1 MLFEKTAYLDDF
13 PINIRIAKVSEYP
26 IHYHQDIE
34 FIYVLRGE
42 IWLKNGYC
50 DYLLKDGDIFTNSGH
65 EVHSLTATDQD
76 NVVAIIQVSNR
87 FFTQYFPTLNKA
99 CYRTY
104 VNKDLYLKLDNLR
117 KMLLQILVDYVK
129 KSFNYKS
136 ACTYRMVEVIRYL
149 NENFNLFAFEDQ
161 VVVNFKND
169 NPVTVERISRIIT
182 YIYEN
187 YASRITLDD
196 LADMEHLSTFYL
208 SHLIR
213 EYTGMNFREFL
224 SFARVEMSEI
234 DLLETDKKISAVA
247 RDAGFSTTSYYENS
261 FTKWFKLT
269 PEEHRAKYLPLILSP
284 YREAKLE
291 QLSMNVAVNLIRHCL
306 SAVSGRENSP
316 QAVGQLQLNVDI
328 DLGKEAI
335 RQIDH
340 SLEATITMDDF
351 AVMDCDL
358 FKTLEDLSVK
368 VVNIAVSKK
377 DEAEDLARK
386 LSEKGFITQIVP
398 QSGLKLSSAY
408 GYDSIAAFFHVFKEH
423 FLSNDEYIAFRLRD
437 PGDEGIIL
445 KGCPSCL
452 TSNILHKP
460 SYYAYRFL
468 GGLKGDLLY
477 WSKYYCVVRSAH
489 NGQPVYLLMVCNT
502 SDDIDRLCSRNASV
516 YETND
521 VIHDFKDEMNLD
533 FNLKL
538 TPGQYQVIKYSLSS
552 KNTIFEYMAQLDF
565 PERNNL
571 PDNWLKLL
579 CTQPYANVHLDDVD
593 SEMNLNFE
601 IRGAGIQLAIIQKR
615 RRLNE

>member
-13 PINIRIAKVSEYP
+13 PINIRIAKVNEYP

-34 FIYVLRGE
+34 FVYVLRGE

-117 KMLLQILVDYVK
+117 KMLLQILIDYVK

-136 ACTYRMVEVIRYL
+136 ACTYRMVEVIKYL

-187 YASRITLDD
+187 YASHITLDD

-247 RDAGFSTTSYYENS
+247 RDAGFSTTSYSRE
-261 FTKWFKLT
+261 
-269 PEEHRAKYLPLILSP
+269 IL
-284 YREAKLE
+284 YK
-291 QLSMNVAVNLIRHCL
+291 I
-306 SAVSGRENSP
+306 
-316 QAVGQLQLNVDI
+316 LNYSH
-328 DLGKEAI
+328 K
-335 RQIDH
+335 H
-340 SLEATITMDDF
+340 
-351 AVMDCDL
+351 
-358 FKTLEDLSVK
+358 
-368 VVNIAVSKK
+368 
-377 DEAEDLARK
+377 
-386 LSEKGFITQIVP
+386 
-398 QSGLKLSSAY
+398 
-408 GYDSIAAFFHVFKEH
+408 
-423 FLSNDEYIAFRLRD
+423 YIYKQFQ
-437 PGDEGIIL
+437 
-445 KGCPSCL
+445 
-452 TSNILHKP
+452 N
-460 SYYAYRFL
+460 
-468 GGLKGDLLY
+468 
-477 WSKYYCVVRSAH
+477 
-489 NGQPVYLLMVCNT
+489 
-502 SDDIDRLCSRNASV
+502 
-516 YETND
+516 
-521 VIHDFKDEMNLD
+521 
-533 FNLKL
+533 
-538 TPGQYQVIKYSLSS
+538 
-552 KNTIFEYMAQLDF
+552 
-565 PERNNL
+565 
-571 PDNWLKLL
+571 
-579 CTQPYANVHLDDVD
+579 
-593 SEMNLNFE
+593 
-601 IRGAGIQLAIIQKR
+601 
-615 RRLNE
+615 